1 MNLNEV
7 RTTARQRMMP
17 ACRMCPVC
25 NGVACSGEIPGMGGK
40 GTGSTFLRNVTR
52 LSEIT
57 LNMRVIHSVS
67 APDTRLDFFGHP
79 LALPVLPAPV
89 TGVGLNMG
97 GFMTEGDYIRGLIR
111 GTVAA
116 GSLPMVGDSV
126 DPNFLRENLRVLS
139 EEQVL
144 GMPILKPWNQAE
156 LRNRLEET
164 LTAVPP
170 FAVGIDVDAAGL
182 STMKLHG
189 YRVDPKTLE
198 ELRDFKERLSVPFLV
213 KGVMTVEDARSALEA
228 GADAIV
234 VSNHGGRVMDQGL
247 STVEVLPDIAAFVNG
262 RAMVLADGGVRTGAD
277 VLKLLALGA
286 NAVLI
291 GRPLAQMAIGGGEAA
306 VAAYLQKIRTELEEA
321 MVMTGSADLSGIR
334 RESVNFTL

>member
-40 GTGSTFLRNVTR
+40 GTGATFLRNVTK

-57 LNMRVIHSVS
+57 LNMRVIHDVS
-67 APDTRLDFFGHP
+67 APDTTFDFFGHP
-79 LALPVLPAPV
+79 LALPVLPAPA

-126 DPNFLRENLRVLS
+126 DPNFLSENLRVLS
-139 EEQVL
+139 EEKVS

-156 LRNRLEET
+156 LLSRLEET
-164 LTAVPP
+164 LTSVRP

-189 YRVDPKTLE
+189 YRVDPKTVE
-198 ELRDFKERLSVPFLV
+198 ELRAFKERLAVPFLV

-247 STVEVLPDIAAFVNG
+247 STVEALPDIAAFVDG
-262 RAMVLADGGVRTGAD
+262 RAMVLADGGVRTGSD

-286 NAVLI
+286 SAVLI

-306 VAAYLQKIRTELEEA
+306 VTAYLQKIRAELAEA
-321 MVMTGSADLSGIR
+321 MVMTGSTDLSGIR

>member
-40 GTGSTFLRNVTR
+40 GTGATFLRNVTR